1 MTTSPHDHEPA
12 MTAPSA
18 AQAPTTQAP
27 TTQAPTT
34 QVAPHPTDHPPSAL
48 PGTEYDVVVLGAGPT
63 GENVADYAVRG
74 GLTAVVVE
82 PELVGG
88 ECSYW
93 ACMPSKA
100 LLRPVEALAAARA
113 VDGARQAVTGALDVA
128 AVLRRRDGFT
138 SGWRDEGQLGWLDG
152 IGVPLVRG
160 SGRLVGVREV
170 EVAGNDGS
178 TVRLHA
184 RHAVVVCTGSS
195 PALPAVEGLADVQP
209 WTSREATS
217 SSQAPGRLVV
227 LGGGVVGVEMATA
240 WSALGSDVVLLQ
252 RGPRLLPSYEPEASD
267 LVLRALRER
276 GVEVRTSAEVTGAR
290 RSADGGVVVTVG
302 GEELAADELLVATGR
317 RPRTEDVGLEAVGLE
332 PGRPLTVDDSLLVQ
346 GVDGG
351 WLYAAG
357 DVTGRALL
365 THQGKYQA
373 RACGQV
379 VAARARGQAQD
390 PAPWSRFTATADVA
404 AVPQVVFTDPQ
415 VASVGLTEAAAR
427 ERGLEVWTAEHD
439 VAKVAGA
446 ALVSDHYLGWAK
458 LVVDAERAVVVGA
471 TFVGPDVAELL
482 HSATVAVVGEV
493 PLDRLWHA
501 VPSYPTVSEVWLR
514 LLEHLVGRLGW
525 DV

>member
-1 MTTSPHDHEPA
+1 MTTPSP
-12 MTAPSA
+12 TRQAPST
-18 AQAPTTQAP
+18 QAVTTQP
-27 TTQAPTT
+27 T
-34 QVAPHPTDHPPSAL
+34 PHPTDHPPSAL
-48 PGTEYDVVVLGAGPT
+48 AQTEYDVVVLGAGPT

-100 LLRPVEALAAARA
+100 LLRPVEVLASARA
-113 VDGARQAVTGALDVA
+113 VDGARQAVTGELDAA

-138 SGWRDEGQLGWLDG
+138 SGWQDGGQVGWLDG

-160 SGRLVGVREV
+160 TGRLAGEREV
-170 EVAGNDGS
+170 EVEGNDGS
-178 TVRLHA
+178 SVRLRA
-184 RHAVVVCTGSS
+184 RHAVVVCTGSAA
-195 PALPAVEGLADVQP
+195 ALPPVEGLADVRP

-217 SSQAPGRLVV
+217 ASAAPGRLLV

-240 WSALGSDVVLLQ
+240 WSALGSQVVLLQ
-252 RGPRLLPSYEPEASD
+252 RGPGLLPAYEPEAAA
-267 LVLRALRER
+267 LVTQALRDR
-276 GVEVRTSAEVTGAR
+276 GIEVRTSTDVTAAR
-290 RSADGGVVVTVG
+290 RDADGSVVVTAG
-302 GEELAADELLVATGR
+302 GEELVADELLVATGR
-317 RPRTEDVGLEAVGLE
+317 RPRTDDLGLETVGLE
-332 PGRPLTVDDSLLVQ
+332 PGRPLATDDTLLVT

-357 DVTGRALL
+357 DVTGRVLL

-379 VAARARGQAQD
+379 VAARAKGLAQE
-390 PAPWSRFTATADVA
+390 PGPWSRFTASADDA

-415 VASVGLTEAAAR
+415 IASVGLTEAAAR
-427 ERGLEVWTAEHD
+427 ERGIDVWTAEHD
-439 VAKVAGA
+439 LGAIAGA
-446 ALVSDHYLGWAK
+446 ALVSDDPRGWAK
-458 LVVDAERAVVVGA
+458 LVVDPERAVVLGA

-501 VPSYPTVSEVWLR
+501 VPSYPTVSEIWLR